1 MNRTQFAELL
11 SYVGLG
17 ADENLT
23 DKLFY
28 IFDDDNSNT
37 VDYKELIIGLE
48 IFKESSIEEKL
59 KVFMDL
65 CDGDGNGNVNQEE
78 LYNVLK
84 QNLFTHDD

>member
-1 MNRTQFAELL
+1 MLKFAKGKNTGMNRKDFGELL

-17 ADENLT
+17 ADENLA

-28 IFDDDNSNT
+28 IFDEDNSGD

-48 IFKESSIEEKL
+48 TFKENTMDDKL

-65 CDGDGNGNVNQEE
+65 CDNDE
-78 LYNVLK
+78 Y
-84 QNLFTHDD
+84 LFIISLIIK